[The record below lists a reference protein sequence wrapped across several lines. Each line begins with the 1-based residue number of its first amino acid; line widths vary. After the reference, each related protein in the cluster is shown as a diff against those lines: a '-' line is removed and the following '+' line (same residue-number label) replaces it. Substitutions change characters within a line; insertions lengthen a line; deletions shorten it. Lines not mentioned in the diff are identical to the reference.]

1 MPKMKGDIEKVKEK
15 NNILGLMDKKNKALE
30 KERQLKNKEQIILN
44 RNNLKEM
51 KKKNQRLL
59 TRGIYL
65 EEILLLGE
73 NWTDEEVKDLLKKL
87 AVSQTYL
94 EIIKQRKVKEEEK
107 GY

>member
-1 MPKMKGDIEKVKEK
+1 MKDK
-15 NNILGLMDKKNKALE
+15 NNILGLLDKKSKILE

-44 RNNLKEM
+44 RNNLKEV

-59 TRGIYL
+59 TRGTYL
-65 EEILLLGE
+65 EEILLIGE

>member
-1 MPKMKGDIEKVKEK
+1 MKEK
-15 NNILGLMDKKNKALE
+15 NNIFGLMDKKSKALE

-44 RNNLKEM
+44 RDNLKEM

-59 TRGIYL
+59 TRGAYL

-73 NWTDEEVKDLLKKL
+73 NWTDEEVKNLLKKL
-87 AVSQTYL
+87 TVSQTYL

>member
-1 MPKMKGDIEKVKEK
+1 MKDK

-59 TRGIYL
+59 TRGTYL
-65 EEILLLGE
+65 FH
-73 NWTDEEVKDLLKKL
+73 LLK
-87 AVSQTYL
+87 V
-94 EIIKQRKVKEEEK
+94 VPV
-107 GY
+107 

>member
-1 MPKMKGDIEKVKEK
+1 MKEK
-15 NNILGLMDKKNKALE
+15 NNIFGLMDKKSKALE

-44 RNNLKEM
+44 RDNLKEM

-59 TRGIYL
+59 TRGAYL

-73 NWTDEEVKDLLKKL
+73 NWTDEEVKNLLKKL

>member
-1 MPKMKGDIEKVKEK
+1 MKD
-15 NNILGLMDKKNKALE
+15 NNNLLGFIDKKNNALE

-51 KKKNQRLL
+51 KKKNIRLL
-59 TRGIYL
+59 TRGTYL
-65 EEILLLGE
+65 EEILVPGE

-94 EIIKQRKVKEEEK
+94 EIIEQRKIKEEER
-107 GY
+107 GS

>member
-1 MPKMKGDIEKVKEK
+1 MKDK
-15 NNILGLMDKKNKALE
+15 NNLLGFIDKKNKALE

-59 TRGIYL
+59 TRGTYL

-73 NWTDEEVKDLLKKL
+73 NWTDEEVKELLKKL
-87 AVSQTYL
+87 ALSQIYL
-94 EIIKQRKVKEEEK
+94 EIIEQKNIKENEK
-107 GY
+107 YL

>member
-1 MPKMKGDIEKVKEK
+1 MKDK
-15 NNILGLMDKKNKALE
+15 NNIFGLMDKKSKILE

-44 RNNLKEM
+44 RNNFKEM

-59 TRGIYL
+59 TRGTYL

>member
-1 MPKMKGDIEKVKEK
+1 MKEK
-15 NNILGLMDKKNKALE
+15 DTLLGYIDKKNKALE

-51 KKKNQRLL
+51 KKNNQRLL

-65 EEILLLGE
+65 EEILLPGE
-73 NWTDEEVKDLLKKL
+73 NWTDGEIKNLLKKL
-87 AVSQTYL
+87 AISQTYL

>member
-1 MPKMKGDIEKVKEK
+1 MKDK
-15 NNILGLMDKKNKALE
+15 NNIFGLMDKKSKILE

-44 RNNLKEM
+44 RNNFKEM

-59 TRGIYL
+59 TRGTYL

-73 NWTDEEVKDLLKKL
+73 NWTDGEVKDLLKKL
-87 AVSQTYL
+87 AVSQIYL

>member
-1 MPKMKGDIEKVKEK
+1 MKDK
-15 NNILGLMDKKNKALE
+15 NNIFGLMDKKSKILE

-59 TRGIYL
+59 TRGTYL

-94 EIIKQRKVKEEEK
+94 EIIEQRKIKEEEK

>member
-1 MPKMKGDIEKVKEK
+1 MKDK
-15 NNILGLMDKKNKALE
+15 NNILGLLDKKSKILE

-59 TRGIYL
+59 TRGTYL
-65 EEILLLGE
+65 EEILLTGE

-94 EIIKQRKVKEEEK
+94 EIIEQRKIEKEEK
-107 GY
+107 GS

>member
-1 MPKMKGDIEKVKEK
+1 MKD
-15 NNILGLMDKKNKALE
+15 NNNLLGFIDKKNNALE

-51 KKKNQRLL
+51 KKKNIRLL
-59 TRGIYL
+59 TRGTYL
-65 EEILLLGE
+65 EEILVPGE

-94 EIIKQRKVKEEEK
+94 EIIEQRKTKEKEK
-107 GY
+107 GS

>member
-1 MPKMKGDIEKVKEK
+1 MKEK
-15 NNILGLMDKKNKALE
+15 NNILGLMDKKSKALE

-59 TRGIYL
+59 TRGAYL

-73 NWTDEEVKDLLKKL
+73 NWTDEEVKNLLKKL
-87 AVSQTYL
+87 TVSQTYL

>member
-1 MPKMKGDIEKVKEK
+1 MKEK
-15 NNILGLMDKKNKALE
+15 DNILGLINKKSKALE

-59 TRGIYL
+59 TRGTYL

-73 NWTDEEVKDLLKKL
+73 NWTDGEVKDLLKKL

>member
-1 MPKMKGDIEKVKEK
+1 
-15 NNILGLMDKKNKALE
+15 
-30 KERQLKNKEQIILN
+30 
-44 RNNLKEM
+44 M

-59 TRGIYL
+59 TRGAYL

-73 NWTDEEVKDLLKKL
+73 NWTDEEVKNLLKKL

>member
-1 MPKMKGDIEKVKEK
+1 MKDK
-15 NNILGLMDKKNKALE
+15 NNIFGLMDKKSKILE

-44 RNNLKEM
+44 RNNFKEM

-59 TRGIYL
+59 TRGTYL

-94 EIIKQRKVKEEEK
+94 EIIKQRKVKE
-107 GY
+107 

>member
-1 MPKMKGDIEKVKEK
+1 MKEK
-15 NNILGLMDKKNKALE
+15 DTLLGYIDKKNKALE
-30 KERQLKNKEQIILN
+30 KERQLKNKEQIILK

-59 TRGIYL
+59 TRGTYL

>member
-1 MPKMKGDIEKVKEK
+1 MAKKDNFLDFI
-15 NNILGLMDKKNKALE
+15 DKKNKALE

-44 RNNLKEM
+44 RNNFKEM

-59 TRGIYL
+59 TRGTYL
-65 EEILLLGE
+65 DEILLLGE

-94 EIIKQRKVKEEEK
+94 EIIEQRKIKEEEK

>member
-1 MPKMKGDIEKVKEK
+1 MAKKDNFLDFI
-15 NNILGLMDKKNKALE
+15 DKKNKALE

-44 RNNLKEM
+44 RNNFKEM

-59 TRGIYL
+59 TRGTYL
-65 EEILLLGE
+65 DEILLLGE

-94 EIIKQRKVKEEEK
+94 EIIEQRKTKEKEK
-107 GY
+107 GS

>member
-1 MPKMKGDIEKVKEK
+1 MKD
-15 NNILGLMDKKNKALE
+15 NNNLLGFIDKKNKALE

-59 TRGIYL
+59 TRGTYL
-65 EEILLLGE
+65 EEILLSGE
-73 NWTDEEVKDLLKKL
+73 NWTDEEVKNLLEKL

-94 EIIKQRKVKEEEK
+94 EIIEQRKIKEEER
-107 GY
+107 GS

>member
-1 MPKMKGDIEKVKEK
+1 
-15 NNILGLMDKKNKALE
+15 MDKKSKVLE

-59 TRGIYL
+59 IRGTYL

-73 NWTDEEVKDLLKKL
+73 NWTDGEVKDLLKKL

-94 EIIKQRKVKEEEK
+94 EIINQRKVKEEEK
-107 GY
+107 GS

>member
-1 MPKMKGDIEKVKEK
+1 
-15 NNILGLMDKKNKALE
+15 MDKKNKALE

-44 RNNLKEM
+44 RNNFKEM

-59 TRGIYL
+59 TRGTYL
-65 EEILLLGE
+65 DEILLLGE

-94 EIIKQRKVKEEEK
+94 EIIEQRKIKEEEK

>member
-1 MPKMKGDIEKVKEK
+1 MKDK
-15 NNILGLMDKKNKALE
+15 NNIFGLMDKKSKILE

-59 TRGIYL
+59 TRGTYL

-87 AVSQTYL
+87 AASQTYL

>member
-1 MPKMKGDIEKVKEK
+1 MAKKDNFLDFI
-15 NNILGLMDKKNKALE
+15 DKKNKALE

-44 RNNLKEM
+44 RNNFKEM

-59 TRGIYL
+59 TRGAYL
-65 EEILLLGE
+65 EKILLLGE

>member
-1 MPKMKGDIEKVKEK
+1 MPKMKGVIEKMKEK
-15 NNILGLMDKKNKALE
+15 DNILGLMDKKSKVLE

-59 TRGIYL
+59 IRGTYL

-73 NWTDEEVKDLLKKL
+73 NWTDGEVKDLLKKL

-94 EIIKQRKVKEEEK
+94 EIINQRKVKEEEK
-107 GY
+107 GS

>member
-1 MPKMKGDIEKVKEK
+1 MKEK
-15 NNILGLMDKKNKALE
+15 NNIFGLMDKKSKALE

-44 RNNLKEM
+44 RDNLKEM

-59 TRGIYL
+59 TRGAYL

-73 NWTDEEVKDLLKKL
+73 NWTDEEVKNLLKKL

-94 EIIKQRKVKEEEK
+94 EIIKQRKVKEEGK
-107 GY
+107 GF